1 MPETNERPTVTT
13 SDTTT
18 ATDARLLVLHALRLT
33 GFAGAERVATATG
46 LDEDT
51 VGATLA
57 AAAADG
63 HTAERTGRISGWML
77 TKDGRATHAV
87 LLADELARHDAR
99 AAVETADA
107 AFLQLNEP
115 FKELCARWQLRP
127 AGRVNDHPDPAHDDA
142 VVADL
147 APVHEQVVAIT
158 GRLAET
164 LPRFGRYPRA
174 FTAARDRLVA
184 GDRTAFAKPLSES
197 YHDAWMELHQDLLS
211 TLGRERSAADGH

>member
-18 ATDARLLVLHALRLT
+18 ATDPRLLVLHALRLT
-33 GFAGAERVATATG
+33 GFAGADRVARATG
-46 LDEDT
+46 LDGTT
-51 VGATLA
+51 VTATLA

-63 HTAERTGRISGWML
+63 HASERTGRISGWML
-77 TKDGRATHAV
+77 TPAGRTEHAT
-87 LLADELARHDAR
+87 LLADELAHLDAR

-107 AFLQLNEP
+107 EFLQLNEP
-115 FKELCARWQLRP
+115 FKALCARWQLR
-127 AGRVNDHPDPAHDDA
+127 ADGSVNDHSDPAYDDA

-158 GRLAET
+158 GRLADT
-164 LPRFGRYPRA
+164 LPRFGRYPRT

-184 GDRTAFAKPLSES
+184 GDGTAFAKPLSDS

-211 TLGRERSAADGH
+211 TLGRERSAVDGH

>member
-1 MPETNERPTVTT
+1 MPETNERPIVTT

-18 ATDARLLVLHALRLT
+18 ATDPRLLVLHTLRLT
-33 GFAGAERVATATG
+33 GFAGADRVATATG
-46 LDEDT
+46 LDDAT
-51 VGATLA
+51 VAATLT
-57 AAAADG
+57 AAADDG
-63 HTAERTGRISGWML
+63 HATERTGRISGWML
-77 TKDGRATHAV
+77 TPVGRTEHAA
-87 LLADELARHDAR
+87 LLADELSRLDAR

-127 AGRVNDHPDPAHDDA
+127 DGSVNDHSDAAYDDA

-158 GRLAET
+158 ARLADT

-174 FTAARDRLVA
+174 FTAAHDRLVA